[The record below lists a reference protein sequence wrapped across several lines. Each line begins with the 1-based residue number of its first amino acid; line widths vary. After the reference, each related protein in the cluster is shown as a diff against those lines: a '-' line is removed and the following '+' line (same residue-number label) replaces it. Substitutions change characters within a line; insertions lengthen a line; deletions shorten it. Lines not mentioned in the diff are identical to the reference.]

1 MVRVIKTSLA
11 FTYLWATVE
20 KPNVNKLAMFTIVIC
35 IRDAHRYPDIRIIY
49 YPDKSGYQ
57 NICLIIRQYG

>member
-35 IRDAHRYPDIRIIY
+35 IRDAHQ
-49 YPDKSGYQ
+49 YPDKSG
-57 NICLIIRQYG
+57 